1 MKISTL
7 KLKNLRNEEHFQFQ
21 TGFNDLVIQF
31 TPATL
36 GIVNEYMVYSSLFSS
51 EGLALDIIIKSA
63 ITDELAIA
71 DMKRDATFSGLASAV
86 KSGTKHFSA
95 EVKQAAARVQ
105 VVFDTYG
112 NVAKKGYDEETAA
125 INSLIT
131 DLNST
136 YAADV
141 PLLGIAGWITELKA
155 NNDAFDTLKKSRY
168 IEEACKT
175 QLRMKQVRTE
185 VDAAYKA
192 IVERINA
199 LIIVNGDRLY
209 ASFVNE
215 LNERIDQFNLVL
227 AQREGRNAKDDKPK
241 DDKPEEPK
249 E

>member
-1 MKISTL
+1 MKISSL

-21 TGFNDLVIQF
+21 TGFNDLVNQT
-31 TPATL
+31 TPSIL
-36 GIVNEYMVYSSLFSS
+36 GIVNEFAVYTPLFAS
-51 EGLALDIIIKSA
+51 EGVALDVIIKSA

-71 DMKRDATFSGLASAV
+71 DMKRDSTFSGLASAV
-86 KSGTKHFSA
+86 KSATKHFST

-105 VVFDTYG
+105 VAFDSYG
-112 NVAKKGYDEETAA
+112 NVAKKAYDEETAA

-131 DLNST
+131 GLNST

-141 PLLGIAGWITELKA
+141 TTLGITGWITELTA

-168 IEEACKT
+168 TEEASKT

-199 LIIVNGDRLY
+199 LIIVNGAGTY
-209 ASFVNE
+209 AAFVNE
-215 LNERIDQFNLVL
+215 LNQRIDNFNLVL
-227 AQREGRNAKDDKPK
+227 AQREGRNAKNDKPEG
-241 DDKPEEPK
+241 DKPEEPK